1 MKLIGIVEEYNGKY
15 GLIRVNNELIDF
27 DSKDISYNQN
37 IRVKDT
43 VEFRLEIRFPDIKL
57 ARNINKINNSSN
69 KQNLVS

>member
-57 ARNINKINNSSN
+57 ARNINKVKNSSN
-69 KQNLVS
+69 

>member
-27 DSKDISYNQN
+27 DSKDISFNQN

-57 ARNINKINNSSN
+57 ARNINKIKNSSN
-69 KQNLVS
+69 

>member
-27 DSKDISYNQN
+27 DSKDISFNQN

-43 VEFRLEIRFPDIKL
+43 VEFKLEIRFPDIKL
-57 ARNINKINNSSN
+57 ARNINKIKNSSN
-69 KQNLVS
+69 